1 MTAQTEKPTEV
12 RTIKPDDLDEL
23 LAMPVGGRVEA
34 IVPKSLKE
42 CLEMADEIIKAGL
55 VPDGLKGPKDK
66 RVSEDELRSKVAVC
80 IQKGLEVG
88 FKPVTSLSRITVI
101 NNRPAIDCAGAM
113 ALALHSGKLEWCK
126 EWFEGEGEE
135 RKAVCE
141 VKRREVDEPV
151 NRSFSVADA
160 KRAGLWKNHK
170 KQPWIQY
177 PQIMLPTRARA
188 FALNVAFADVLAGL
202 AILEEQ
208 RDIEKPPCAPDTS
221 FLDDEPA
228 PEAETEPET
237 EMAIPEPSSEPVET
251 TDPKWEQVPKSE
263 AEEIHPYIQNV
274 MDGLAGCTNKEQVEA
289 LYDALKES
297 RATFL
302 EENPGQKDL
311 LLNLFSDRE
320 KELP

>member
-12 RTIKPDDLDEL
+12 RTIKPDALDEL
-23 LAMPVGGRVEA
+23 LAMPVGGKVEA

-42 CLEMADEIIKAGL
+42 CLEMADEIIKAGM
-55 VPDGLKGPKDK
+55 VPQGLQGKSD
-66 RVSEDELRSKVAVC
+66 DETRSKVAVC

-113 ALALHSGKLEWCK
+113 ALALHSGKLEWCE
-126 EWFEGEGEE
+126 EWFEGDGEE
-135 RKAVCE
+135 RKAVCR
-141 VKRREVDEPV
+141 VMRRDMDKAVE
-151 NRSFSVADA
+151 RSFSVADA

-208 RDIEKPPCAPDTS
+208 RDIEKPPCAPNTS

-228 PEAETEPET
+228 LEATEAPAETET
-237 EMAIPEPSSEPVET
+237 ATPEPSSEPQNVHHTAQAIMEHWT
-251 TDPKWEQVPKSE
+251 EPEPS
-263 AEEIHPYIQNV
+263 IHPYIQNM
-274 MDGLAGCTNKEQVEA
+274 MDRLAGCESKGEVGQLYVEA
-289 LYDALKES
+289 EES

-302 EENPGQKDL
+302 EGNPGQKDL
-311 LLNLFSDRE
+311 LLDLFSDRE